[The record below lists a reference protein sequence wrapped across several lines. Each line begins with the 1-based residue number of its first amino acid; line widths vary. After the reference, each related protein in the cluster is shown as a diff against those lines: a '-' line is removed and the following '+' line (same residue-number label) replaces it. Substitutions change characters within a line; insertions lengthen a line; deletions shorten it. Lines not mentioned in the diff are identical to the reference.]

1 MLHIVLA
8 LTLDKVITVH
18 PVTCVSPLEQ
28 TGVDNLTNRKYH
40 RRTAVLRLVGDNDLY
55 GILCFRQRSGMPKS
69 CYEQCPCSQL
79 G

>member
-1 MLHIVLA
+1 MAEPDMLHIVLA

-40 RRTAVLRLVGDNDLY
+40 RRTAVLRLVGDNDL
-55 GILCFRQRSGMPKS
+55 LWDSMLPTAQRDAEIM
-69 CYEQCPCSQL
+69 L
-79 G
+79 